1 MVKLVMNARLGIC
14 TLKAMLWALEP
25 ELTTELLTVVWAK
38 RDVMRL
44 STL

>member
-1 MVKLVMNARLGIC
+1 MVKLVMKARLGIC
-14 TLKAMLWALEP
+14 TLKPMLWALEP
-25 ELTTELLTVVWAK
+25 ELSTELRTVVWAK

>member
-1 MVKLVMNARLGIC
+1 MVKLVMKARLGIW
-14 TLKAMLWALEP
+14 TLKPMLWAFEP
-25 ELTTELLTVVWAK
+25 ELTTELLTVVWLN